1 MHLPSVLRPRPRKP
15 SPSLEPEK
23 QPGSPT
29 SPHSYP
35 DQDAATASASASGP
49 PFNVPPSAMKRV
61 TRFRRYFSFSASAS
75 YLLAWVFLILVL
87 IGNTPGT
94 SVLESIYF
102 FKLSL
107 ADIIP
112 MSVPNASLINSIAQS
127 IGLHDFY
134 QVGLW
139 NFCEGYIN
147 VGVTYCSK
155 PKALYWFNP
164 VEILMSELLAGA
176 TIALPT
182 QIITILSV
190 LRITSQIMFGFFLTA
205 CILAFLLIF
214 LSPLATSSK
223 WWSLPLTISAFLT
236 MLFTVAASIV
246 GTVISFA
253 FKYAAEAQSE
263 LNIHVEVGT
272 KMMVFTWLAA
282 GFSVWSFAVHAG
294 MGCCCVS
301 KRDLRIGRRTIIFDQ
316 GVKDGERA
324 RDRVAPRSVMVRDDV
339 RGRY

>member
-1 MHLPSVLRPRPRKP
+1 MR
-15 SPSLEPEK
+15 
-23 QPGSPT
+23 QNF
-29 SPHSYP
+29 
-35 DQDAATASASASGP
+35 AISASA
-49 PFNVPPSAMKRV
+49 A
-61 TRFRRYFSFSASAS
+61 YLISF
-75 YLLAWVFLILVL
+75 VFLILVL
-87 IGNTPGT
+87 IANTHP
-94 SVLESIYF
+94 SRPVLHTIYF
-102 FKLSL
+102 FKLNL

-139 NFCEGYIN
+139 NFCEGYLN

-182 QIITILSV
+182 QVITILSV

-205 CILAFLLIF
+205 CILSFILVVA
-214 LSPLATSSK
+214 SPLATNSK
-223 WWSLPLTISAFLT
+223 WWSLPLTVFAFLV

-246 GTVISFA
+246 GTVISVA
-253 FKYAAEAQSE
+253 FKYAAEAQSD
-263 LNIHVEVGT
+263 LNIHVELGT
-272 KMMVFTWLAA
+272 KMFVFMWIAA
-282 GFSVWSFAVHAG
+282 GFSVWGFAVHAG

-301 KRDLRIGRRTIIFDQ
+301 KRDLKIGRRTIR
-316 GVKDGERA
+316 VDGSG
-324 RDRVAPRSVMVRDDV
+324 RVAPREVNVRDDV

>member
-1 MHLPSVLRPRPRKP
+1 MGLPSILRPRPRKQNP
-15 SPSLEPEK
+15 ALEPEK
-23 QPGSPT
+23 QTISPT
-29 SPHSYP
+29 SPSSYI
-35 DQDAATASASASGP
+35 DQDAATNTAASSNSP
-49 PFNVPPSAMKRV
+49 HNISKSAMKRV
-61 TRFRRYFSFSASAS
+61 TRIRHYFSLSASLA
-75 YLLAWVFLILVL
+75 YLVAWVFLILVL
-87 IGNTPGT
+87 IGNTPGS

-102 FKLSL
+102 FKLDL

-112 MSVPNASLINSIAQS
+112 MSVPNARLINSIAQS

-182 QIITILSV
+182 QVITILSV

-223 WWSLPLTISAFLT
+223 WWSLPLTITAFLV

-253 FKYAAEAQSE
+253 FKYAAEAQSD
-263 LNIHVEVGT
+263 LNIHVDTGT
-272 KMMVFTWLAA
+272 KMMVFMWIAA
-282 GFSVWSFAVHAG
+282 GFTVWGFSVHAG

-301 KRDLRIGRRTIIFDQ
+301 KRDLRIGRRTIIFDN
-316 GVKDGERA
+316 GAEHK
-324 RDRVAPRSVMVRDDV
+324 DRVAPRNVMVRDDV